1 MKKEEAHLPKMVTLQ
16 VTPDELV
23 LLCNALNE
31 SLECVDE
38 FEFTTRLGNESDKA
52 RNLLE
57 KLTCIADSVK

>member
-1 MKKEEAHLPKMVTLQ
+1 MEKEEVSPPKTVTLQ

-38 FEFTTRLGNESDKA
+38 FEFATRLGNESDKA
-52 RNLLE
+52 RDLLE
-57 KLTCIADSVK
+57 KLTCIWDSMK